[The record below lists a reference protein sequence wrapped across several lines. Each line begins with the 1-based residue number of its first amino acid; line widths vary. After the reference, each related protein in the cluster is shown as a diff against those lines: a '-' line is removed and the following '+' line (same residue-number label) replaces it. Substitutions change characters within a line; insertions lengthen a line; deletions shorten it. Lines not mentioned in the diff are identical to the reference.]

1 MRMFPGEAIL
11 IISVGL
17 IKKDIPAGDRDVSK
31 EYVSQVFYCFGPI
44 SRISSP
50 PCIMSECMM

>member
-1 MRMFPGEAIL
+1 MFPGEAIL
-11 IISVGL
+11 INSVNL
-17 IKKDIPAGDRDVSK
+17 IKKDILAGDRDVSK